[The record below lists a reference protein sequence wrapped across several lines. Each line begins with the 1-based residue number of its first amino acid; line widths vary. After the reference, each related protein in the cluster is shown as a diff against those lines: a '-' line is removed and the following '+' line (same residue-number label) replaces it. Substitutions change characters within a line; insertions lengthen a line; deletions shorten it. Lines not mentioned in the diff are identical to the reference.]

1 MRAMNIAST
10 GMLAQQTN
18 VEVISN
24 NIANLNT
31 TGFKRNRAEFAD
43 LLYQTVSRVGS
54 QTSNSNTR
62 LATGVQIGLGV
73 RTAGIYRTHEQGNL
87 TQTSNKYDIAI
98 DGRGFLRVT
107 LPSGEAAYTRAG
119 AFQLSSEGELVT
131 SNGYKVEP
139 GVVVPPNA
147 VDVVISGTG
156 QVQAKLSGE
165 VDYQT
170 VGQLELATF
179 VNEAGL
185 ESVGDNLMVESPSS
199 GQPTIAVP
207 GEPGFGILRQGFLET
222 SNVNPVN
229 EITAL
234 ITAQRAY
241 EMNSKVITAVDQM
254 MSTTNQLR

>member
-73 RTAGIYRTHEQGNL
+73 RTAGVYRTHEQGNL
-87 TQTSNKYDIAI
+87 TQTSNKYDVAI
-98 DGRGFLRVT
+98 DGRGFLRVQM
-107 LPSGEAAYTRAG
+107 PSGEAAYTRAG

-131 SNGYKVEP
+131 TDGYKVEP

-147 VDVVISGTG
+147 VDVTISSTG
-156 QVQAKLSGE
+156 QVQAKLSGQ

-185 ESVGDNLMVESPSS
+185 ESMGDNLMVESPSS
-199 GQPTIAVP
+199 GQPTIAIP

>member
-1 MRAMNIAST
+1 MRALNIAST

-43 LLYQTVSRVGS
+43 LLYQTVSRVGA

-87 TQTSNKYDIAI
+87 TQTSNKYDLAI

-131 SNGYKVEP
+131 TDGYKVEP

-147 VDVVISGTG
+147 VDVLISNTG

-185 ESVGDNLMVESPSS
+185 EALGDNLLIESPSS
-199 GQPTIAVP
+199 GQPTIAIP

-222 SNVNPVN
+222 SNVNPVT

-254 MSTTNQLR
+254 MSATNQLR

>member
-1 MRAMNIAST
+1 MNIAST

-73 RTAGIYRTHEQGNL
+73 RTAGVYRTHEQGNL
-87 TQTSNKYDIAI
+87 TQTSNKYDVAI
-98 DGRGFLRVT
+98 DGRGFLRVAM
-107 LPSGEAAYTRAG
+107 PSGEAAYTRAG

-131 SNGYKVEP
+131 TDGYKVEP

-147 VDVVISGTG
+147 VDVTISSTG
-156 QVQAKLSGE
+156 QVQAKLSGQ

-185 ESVGDNLMVESPSS
+185 ESVGDNLMLESPSS
-199 GQPTIAVP
+199 GQPTIAIP

>member
-43 LLYQTVSRVGS
+43 LLYQNVSRVGS
-54 QTSNSNTR
+54 STSSNNTR

-73 RTAGIYRTHEQGNL
+73 RTAGVYRIHEQGNL
-87 TQTSNKYDIAI
+87 TQTSNRYDVAI
-98 DGRGFLRVT
+98 DGRGFLRIA
-107 LPSGEAAYTRAG
+107 LPSGQAAYTRAG
-119 AFQLSSEGELVT
+119 SFQLSSEGELVT
-131 SNGYKVEP
+131 PDGYKVEP

-147 VDVVISGTG
+147 IDVKISGTG
-156 QVQAKLSGE
+156 QVQAKLAGE

-185 ESVGDNLMVESPSS
+185 EAMGDNLMVESPAS
-199 GQPTIAVP
+199 GQPTIAIP
-207 GEPGFGILRQGFLET
+207 GEPGFGVLRQGFLET

>member
-73 RTAGIYRTHEQGNL
+73 RTAGVYRTHEQGNL